1 MSHVVTGST
10 RLAAVIGDPVRHS
23 LSPVLHNAAFAA
35 LDLDW
40 VYVAL
45 PVQPGDGGRAVA
57 AMSTL
62 GIDGLNVTMP
72 HKAAVAEAVDR
83 CSPVAARLG
92 AVNTVVRTA
101 DGLLGESTDGEGFL
115 TALRVDEG
123 FDPDG
128 ARCLVVGAGGAARA
142 VVLALAE
149 AGATEVVVVARREV
163 AASAA
168 ASLAGPAG
176 RRGAAE
182 EADGCALVVNATP
195 LGMDAVVVELPGAGP
210 GAGTTP
216 GAAPELPVPERCVGP
231 GQVVVDLVY
240 QPMRTPFVEAARARG
255 AVAVNGL
262 GMLIHQAALSFRLW
276 TGEVPPLEV
285 LSAAALAELARRS
298 AAPPPP

>member
-1 MSHVVTGST
+1 MSQPVTGGT

-45 PVQPGDGGRAVA
+45 PVRAGDGGRAVA
-57 AMSTL
+57 AMATL
-62 GIDGLNVTMP
+62 GIEGLNVTMP
-72 HKAAVAEAVDR
+72 HKAAVAAAVDR
-83 CSPVAARLG
+83 CTPVAARLG
-92 AVNTVVRTA
+92 SVNTVVRSA
-101 DGLLGESTDGEGFL
+101 HGLLGDSTDGEGFV

-123 FDPDG
+123 FDPAG

-149 AGATEVVVVARREV
+149 AGAAEVVVVARRE
-163 AASAA
+163 AAASSAA
-168 ASLAGPAG
+168 ALAGPAG
-176 RRGAAE
+176 RVGVAE

-195 LGMDAVVVELPGAGP
+195 LGMDAVVVELPNAATGAEPTGDV
-210 GAGTTP
+210 
-216 GAAPELPVPERCVGP
+216 LPVPDRCLGP
-231 GQVVVDLVY
+231 GQVVADLVY
-240 QPMRTPFVEAARARG
+240 QPIRTRFVEAARARG

-276 TGEVPPLEV
+276 TGEDPPLEV
-285 LSAAALAELARRS
+285 LSAAALAELARRTV
-298 AAPPPP
+298 ADTPP

>member
-35 LDLDW
+35 LGLDW

-45 PVQPGDGGRAVA
+45 PVQPGGGGRAVA
-57 AMSTL
+57 AMATL
-62 GIDGLNVTMP
+62 GIEGLNVTMP

-92 AVNTVVRTA
+92 AVNTVVRSA

-149 AGATEVVVVARREV
+149 AGAAEVVVVARREAAAV
-163 AASAA
+163 AAAA
-168 ASLAGPAG
+168 LAGPAG
-176 RRGAAE
+176 RPGTAE
-182 EADGCALVVNATP
+182 EADSCALVVNATP
-195 LGMDAVVVELPGAGP
+195 LGMDAVVLELPGAGTP
-210 GAGTTP
+210 AGAV
-216 GAAPELPVPERCVGP
+216 PELPVPERCLGP
-231 GQVVVDLVY
+231 GQVVADLVY

-255 AVAVNGL
+255 ALAVNGL

-276 TGEVPPLEV
+276 TGEDPPLEV

-298 AAPPPP
+298 AAPPSP

>member
-23 LSPVLHNAAFAA
+23 LSPVLHNAAFTA

-45 PVQPGDGGRAVA
+45 PVQPGDGARAVA

-92 AVNTVVRTA
+92 AVNTVVRSA

-149 AGATEVVVVARREV
+149 AGASEVVVVARRQ
-163 AASAA
+163 AAAAAA

-176 RRGAAE
+176 RPGTAE

-195 LGMDAVVVELPGAGP
+195 LGMDAVVVELPGAGTAP
-210 GAGTTP
+210 GAV
-216 GAAPELPVPERCVGP
+216 PELPVPERCLGP
-231 GQVVVDLVY
+231 GQVVADLVY

-276 TGEVPPLEV
+276 TGEDPPLEV

-298 AAPPPP
+298 AASPPV